1 MENPYVLPEA
11 LIEEWLQALRL
22 VQLNRYPDA
31 DAQSLKSRLRQVFDV
46 PAGAEMLL
54 GNGSDELIQ
63 MICLALAGPN
73 RVLLAPEPT
82 FSMYR
87 IIADIAGLEYV
98 GVPLRAQDFSLDL
111 DAFLQAIERY
121 QPALVALSYPN
132 NPTGNLFDR
141 EAVERVIQ
149 ASPGVVLLD
158 EAYFHFSGETFIRDL
173 DNHPNLLVMR
183 TLSKMGLA
191 GLRLGILCGAPDW
204 LREFNKVRLPYN
216 INVLSQVSGEFIL
229 RHADVLDAQVQQIRA
244 DREVLIQ
251 GLRGH
256 PSIEVWPS
264 QTNFL
269 LMRVAGRSQSFYEG
283 LKAERILL
291 KNLGGSHTLL
301 GDCLRVTVGT
311 PDQNQAFLMALQK
324 LL

>member
-11 LIEEWLQALRL
+11 LVEEWLQALRA

-31 DAQSLKSRLRQVFDV
+31 DAQALKARLRHAFDV
-46 PAGAEMLL
+46 PADAEMLL

-63 MICLALAGPN
+63 MICLTLAGPN

-98 GVPLRAQDFSLDL
+98 GVPLRARDFSLDL
-111 DAFLQAIERY
+111 DAFLQAIERH

-132 NPTGNLFDR
+132 NPTGNLFER

-158 EAYFHFSGETFIRDL
+158 EAYFHFSGETFIRHL
-173 DNHPNLLVMR
+173 DSCPNLLVMR

-204 LREFNKVRLPYN
+204 LGEFNKVRLPYN

-229 RHADVLDAQVQQIRA
+229 RHAEVLDAQVRQIRA
-244 DREVLIQ
+244 DRETLLQSLLSQQAV
-251 GLRGH
+251 
-256 PSIEVWPS
+256 EVWPS
-264 QTNFL
+264 RTNFL
-269 LMRVAGRSQSFYEG
+269 LMRVAGRSQPFYEA
-283 LKAERILL
+283 LKSDRILL
-291 KNLGGSHTLL
+291 KNLSGSHPLL
-301 GDCLRVTVGT
+301 QDCLRVTVGT
-311 PDQNQAFLMALQK
+311 PGENRVFLMALQK
-324 LL
+324 HL